1 MRKNILKAPFIKE
14 IGRIA
19 TYMYNDGWDERNAG
33 NISYLLYDEE
43 VLPYLKKAKVKKD
56 IPIGMPIKELAG
68 KYFLI
73 TGTGKYFRNVEI
85 NPEDTLGI
93 IRISEDGCNAQL
105 LWGYKNGG
113 RPTCELAPHLIS
125 HAVRLKQDKSHRTVI
140 HTHPTYIIVMD
151 ATNDFD
157 ETELT
162 RKLWQTHTEAIAVF
176 PDGVGKVPCMVNG
189 TTDIGKATAEK
200 LEEYRLVVW
209 SNHGVYGT
217 GSGMDE
223 TYGLIEV
230 MEKSAKIFTLKQGS
244 AINHVIPDE
253 ILAGLAKQFNVQP
266 KKGVLKV

>member
-1 MRKNILKAPFIKE
+1 MKKILNAPFIRE

-33 NISYLLYDEE
+33 NISYLLSDEE
-43 VLPYLKKAKVKKD
+43 VNKYLKRAKVIKE
-56 IPIGMPIKELAG
+56 IPIGMPILELAS

-73 TGTGKYFRNVEI
+73 TGTGKYFRNVEKD
-85 NPEDTLGI
+85 PEDTLGI
-93 IRISEDGCNAQL
+93 IRVSEDGCNAQL
-105 LWGYKNGG
+105 MWGYKNGG

-125 HAVRLKQDKSHRTVI
+125 HAVRLKQDKNHRTVI
-140 HTHPTYIIVMD
+140 HTHPTYIVVMD

-157 ETELT
+157 EAELAH
-162 RKLWQTHTEAIAVF
+162 KLWQTHTEAIAVF

-209 SNHGVYGT
+209 SNHGIYGT
-217 GSGMDE
+217 GGTLDE

-230 MEKSAKIFTLKQGS
+230 VEKSAKMFVLKQGS
-244 AINHVIPDE
+244 KINHVISDD
-253 ILAGLAKQFNVQP
+253 ILAGLAKQFNVEP
-266 KKGVLKV
+266 RKGILKI